1 MASENQKKYISDL
14 VVLKTKEFKEVKEML
29 QSSGIV
35 SDTAEIVSTATTIAE
50 ITGALTDWQAS
61 RFIDL
66 LISTPEPKRGFV
78 YSTNRVNR
86 AVSDLDAIKESI
98 LDWEFTK

>member
-1 MASENQKKYISDL
+1 MATPNQKKYIADL

-35 SDTAEIVSTATTIAE
+35 SDNAEIVASATSISQ
-50 ITGALTDWQAS
+50 ITDALTDYQAS

-66 LISTPEPKRGFV
+66 LIATPEPKRGAA
-78 YSTNRVNR
+78 YSDKRINQ
-86 AVSDLDAIKESI
+86 AIDQLASIKEDI
-98 LDWEFTK
+98 QDWEFPA